1 MDWPLIYGE
10 TYNIELGCAPGKK
23 GVYIGRVYSNKR
35 YTKSVYS
42 FLFKNRLKNPEV
54 YTGSYKNI
62 KKNSDGAINIKFPIK
77 RKLSNL
83 EREIAK
89 EMLIRYEI

>member
-1 MDWPLIYGE
+1 MDWPLRYGTIYP
-10 TYNIELGCAPGKK
+10 IELGCAPIKK

-42 FLFKNRLKNPEV
+42 FLFKNKSKNPEV

-62 KKNSDGAINIKFPIK
+62 KDNPDGVINIKSPIK
-77 RKLSNL
+77 RKLSKL
-83 EREIAK
+83 EKEIAR
-89 EMLIRYEI
+89 EMLIRYMI

>member
-1 MDWPLIYGE
+1 MDWPLIYGKI
-10 TYNIELGCAPGKK
+10 YNIELGCAPVKK

-42 FLFKNRLKNPEV
+42 FLFKNRLENPEV

-62 KKNSDGAINIKFPIK
+62 KENSDGAINIKFPIK
-77 RKLSNL
+77 RKLNNL

-89 EMLIRYEI
+89 EILIRCNI

>member
-1 MDWPLIYGE
+1 MDWPLKYGNIY
-10 TYNIELGCAPGKK
+10 NVVLGCAPIAK

-42 FLFKNRLKNPEV
+42 FLFKNKLENPEV

-62 KKNSDGAINIKFPIK
+62 EENSSGIINIKSPIK
-77 RKLSNL
+77 RTLNKL
-83 EREIAK
+83 EKEMAK
-89 EMLIRYEI
+89 EMLKRYEI